1 MDSFTHKSPAKIN
14 TFLNVLSKR
23 NDGYHNIYTHFELI
37 DIFDE
42 INFVPSVKSSFFCD
56 DPNLI
61 KNNIIEKTCSWF
73 NEVFNKKQS
82 FNINLKKNIPYGSGL
97 GSGSSNSAST
107 LIFLC
112 MFHGEKIKNLDKT
125 EISKKLGADVPIFL
139 EQKSGF
145 ASGVGEVFEKEHSF
159 KSEYLIISPNFNI
172 STKDLYNSKF
182 LQTNRHPDKKT
193 NSFFEPLKS
202 ESHEFK
208 AFYDYL
214 IDIGSERFRD
224 KLKLTGTGSSVFLE
238 NPLKDDIE
246 LLKRNTKKKFRI
258 FVAKSLEYN

>member
-1 MDSFTHKSPAKIN
+1 MDSFKYKSPAKIN

-23 NDGYHNIYTHFELI
+23 DDGYHDIYTHFELI
-37 DIFDE
+37 NYFDE
-42 INFVPSVKSSFFCD
+42 INFVPSTKNSFFCN
-56 DPNLI
+56 DPCLI
-61 KNNIIEKTCSWF
+61 KGNVIQKTCNWF
-73 NEVFNKKQS
+73 NEVYNKKQI

-97 GSGSSNSAST
+97 GSASSNSAST
-107 LIFLC
+107 LRFLC
-112 MFHGEKIKNLDKT
+112 MYHGEKIQNLDKT

-145 ASGVGEVFEKEHSF
+145 ASGVGEVFEKEYSY

-182 LQTNRHPDKKT
+182 LQTNHQPDKKT
-193 NSFFEPLKS
+193 NSFFEPLKQ

-214 IDIGSERFRD
+214 IDIGGERFKY

-238 NPLKDDIE
+238 NPLRSDIE
-246 LLKRNTKKKFRI
+246 LFKRNTKKKFRI

>member
-1 MDSFTHKSPAKIN
+1 MDLFRCKSPAKIN

-23 NDGYHNIYTHFELI
+23 DDGYHDIYTHFELI

-42 INFVPSVKSSFFCD
+42 VDFVPSIKNSFFCD
-56 DPNLI
+56 DPLLI
-61 KNNIIEKTCSWF
+61 KNNIIEKTCIWF
-73 NEVFNKKQS
+73 NEVFNKKQV

-97 GSGSSNSAST
+97 GSGSSNAAST
-107 LIFLC
+107 LKFLC
-112 MFHGEKIKNLDKT
+112 MFHGEEIKNLDKT

-145 ASGVGEVFEKEHSF
+145 ATGVGEIFEKEYSF
-159 KSEYLIISPNFNI
+159 KSKYLIISPNFNI
-172 STKDLYNSKF
+172 STKDLYNSEF
-182 LQTNRHPDKKT
+182 LRTNLQPDKKT
-193 NSFFEPLKS
+193 NSFFEPLKK

-214 IDIGSERFRD
+214 IHAGGERFKD

-238 NPLKDDIE
+238 NPLKADIE

>member
-1 MDSFTHKSPAKIN
+1 MDSFTYKSPAKIN

-42 INFVPSVKSSFFCD
+42 INFVPSVKNSFFCD

-73 NEVFNKKQS
+73 NEVFNKKQV

-159 KSEYLIISPNFNI
+159 KSKYLIISPNFNI

-182 LQTNRHPDKKT
+182 LQTNRHPIEKLIHFL
-193 NSFFEPLKS
+193 NLLKVN
-202 ESHEFK
+202 HMN
-208 AFYDYL
+208 
-214 IDIGSERFRD
+214 
-224 KLKLTGTGSSVFLE
+224 LKLFM
-238 NPLKDDIE
+238 I
-246 LLKRNTKKKFRI
+246 I
-258 FVAKSLEYN
+258 

>member
-73 NEVFNKKQS
+73 NEVFNKKQV

-112 MFHGEKIKNLDKT
+112 MFQFIMAKN
-125 EISKKLGADVPIFL
+125 F
-139 EQKSGF
+139 
-145 ASGVGEVFEKEHSF
+145 
-159 KSEYLIISPNFNI
+159 
-172 STKDLYNSKF
+172 
-182 LQTNRHPDKKT
+182 
-193 NSFFEPLKS
+193 
-202 ESHEFK
+202 
-208 AFYDYL
+208 
-214 IDIGSERFRD
+214 
-224 KLKLTGTGSSVFLE
+224 
-238 NPLKDDIE
+238 
-246 LLKRNTKKKFRI
+246 
-258 FVAKSLEYN
+258 